1 MAEESP
7 YYPGYELYEY
17 FDSLPLEIRRA
28 HTKVEVEIQVVR
40 LWSDEPWIM
49 HLRPD
54 EAKLIDIIDNDRYLI
69 SIGEYVRYRS
79 QLKKESSNGTR

>member
-1 MAEESP
+1 MAKESP

-28 HTKVEVEIQVVR
+28 HTKVEVEVQVVR
-40 LWSDEPWIM
+40 LWTGVPYII
-49 HLRPD
+49 HLTED

-69 SIGEYVRYRS
+69 SIGEYVRYRN
-79 QLKKESSNGTR
+79 QLSKEYPNGTR